1 MEIRIFR
8 SDEIEEVLTLWE
20 RCDSITVSADP
31 ELDIERKLRHH
42 PELFLVAEL
51 AGEIVGT
58 VMGGYD
64 GLRASLYYL
73 AVHPEYRGRGVGN
86 ALLNRLEKKLKA
98 LGCSKLTLELDEEA
112 DLLIGFYQ
120 KLNYDIVD
128 TLVMQKQLL
137 NDQDS

>member
-20 RCDSITVSADP
+20 RCDLFTEGSDP
-31 ELDIERKLRHH
+31 ELDIERKLGHH

-86 ALLNRLEKKLKA
+86 ALINRLEKKLKA
-98 LGCSKLTLELDEEA
+98 LGCSRLAVTLDEEA

-128 TLVMQKQLL
+128 TLIMHKPLL
-137 NDQDS
+137 IDSDA